1 MEIVAELSA
10 THGRAEVIAS
20 LEQAASLAASQTA
33 GRALTVRL
41 DPDTGDLAC
50 FASKRVVEEVNDP
63 EAEVLFSAAPE
74 GAEVGQTT
82 EVPAPLGAAV
92 RSAARAGREV
102 LDARLRGGKLLA
114 QADRYRSRIGKLETA
129 TVTRREGADLIVDLG
144 PVEGRIPSREQS
156 RHEVFN
162 PEDTVRASVVA
173 VEAEEPPVI
182 LSRIRPEL
190 LAGVIE
196 RETPEVRRGTVEVR
210 ATARRPG
217 LRAKAA
223 VWSGVHGVNPV
234 AACLGPGGARIR
246 AVSRELRGEQ
256 VDVVL
261 WSGSPER
268 FARNALRPAE
278 ILGIRPAKPGEI
290 AVRPS
295 AARPGDRR
303 RRPDGRRDGQPDR
316 DRGRDRGGDR
326 GPRREGSR
334 GPARAGA
341 RVESGAA
348 EFPHGL
354 VVTVTAEE
362 LPRALGKRGQNVRLA
377 SELVGFPIEVV
388 EEGGSPRPL
397 PESRRPQRGGPD
409 RGGPDRRGSDRPDR
423 DRGGPDRRG
432 SDRRDWDR
440 RDWDRRGPDRGGSDR
455 EWPRRGAPYR
465 GDSRRGDRER
475 GYRERGDSERGGPR
489 RGGPGRGRDFRRES
503 GEGPPRRGPR
513 PPGGSNRPGR
523 PPRRFPDERP
533 RDAARPPRPPAERP
547 EPAPASHAAVGGAS
561 VPDAS
566 VPDASVP
573 GPSVRDASVPDVSV
587 PGASAP
593 GASVPDVS
601 APESEGGR

>member
-1 MEIVAELSA
+1 MEIVEELSA
-10 THGRAEVIAS
+10 TLGRAEVIAS
-20 LEQAASLAASQTA
+20 VEQAAALAASQTA

-41 DPDTGDLAC
+41 DPETGDLAC

-114 QADRYRSRIGKLETA
+114 QADRYRSRLGKLETA

-173 VEAEEPPVI
+173 VEAEDPPVI

-223 VWSGVHGVNPV
+223 VWSGAAGVNPV

-246 AVSRELRGEQ
+246 AVSRELRGER

-295 AARPGDRR
+295 AAKPGGRRPG
-303 RRPDGRRDGQPDR
+303 RP
-316 DRGRDRGGDR
+316 DRGRDRDR
-326 GPRREGSR
+326 GPG
-334 GPARAGA
+334 RAGA
-341 RVESGAA
+341 RDRARLEPGAA

-354 VVTVTAEE
+354 VVTVSAEE

-397 PESRRPQRGGPD
+397 PESRRPRRGGPD
-409 RGGPDRRGSDRPDR
+409 QGGSDRRGSYRGGSGRGDS
-423 DRGGPDRRG
+423 DRGD
-432 SDRRDWDR
+432 SDRGDS
-440 RDWDRRGPDRGGSDR
+440 DRRGPRRGG
-455 EWPRRGAPYR
+455 PQRGYSERGYSERGYSER
-465 GDSRRGDRER
+465 GDSER
-475 GYRERGDSERGGPR
+475 GYSERGYSERGGPR
-489 RGGPGRGRDFRRES
+489 RGGPGRGREFRRES
-503 GEGPPRRGPR
+503 GAGPDRRGQR
-513 PPGGSNRPGR
+513 PAGGANRPGR
-523 PPRRFPDERP
+523 PPRRFPDERT
-533 RDAARPPRPPAERP
+533 RDAGHPPGPPAERP
-547 EPAPASHAAVGGAS
+547 GPPDPATHAS

-566 VPDASVP
+566 VPEVP
-573 GPSVRDASVPDVSV
+573 VPD
-587 PGASAP
+587 AT
-593 GASVPDVS
+593 VPD
-601 APESEGGR
+601 SEGGR